1 MDGSGKATQTDL
13 LYQALQKQ
21 DKPVRKVSF
30 PNYES
35 PSSSLIK
42 MYLNGEFGSDPQSV
56 NAFATSV
63 FFAVDRFA
71 SFRKDWQ
78 PFYEN
83 GGIIIADRYVT
94 SNLVHQ
100 AGKIAEAAEKERY
113 IHWLSDLEYNIFGLP
128 RPDCVIFLDMPPA
141 YSLRLRQQR
150 NALKQGTWRRIF
162 TKPTNIT
169 CSKPIKTPPPSPNSS
184 SGIVSVR
191 RRRPNPQ
198 HRRDSYGNHGI
209 DCQIFTITL
218 IKIKKAATRHRSACS
233 LSSLQGSYTAYF
245 SKTPFKKAII
255 PASTSS
261 LISL

>member
-1 MDGSGKATQTDL
+1 MNGTLFVIEGVDGSGKATQTDL

-128 RPDCVIFLDMPPA
+128 RPDCVIFLDIPPT

-150 NALKQGTWRRIF
+150 NALKQGLTQDIHEADQQYLQQAYENATAIAQHQQWHRINCV
-162 TKPTNIT
+162 TN
-169 CSKPIKTPPPSPNSS
+169 
-184 SGIVSVR
+184 
-191 RRRPNPQ
+191 
-198 HRRDSYGNHGI
+198 D
-209 DCQIFTITL
+209 QIRSIEEIHTEIMEL
-218 IKIKKAATRHRSACS
+218 IAQFS
-233 LSSLQGSYTAYF
+233 LSL
-245 SKTPFKKAII
+245 
-255 PASTSS
+255 
-261 LISL
+261 